1 MAITTASENKMTK
14 ELVESRREGHITI
27 FTLHRHDKRNAF
39 DSNLTFALD
48 EALNSFEDDPE
59 QWVAVLSGGPDMFS
73 AGSDLK
79 EGSGQSHR
87 GGEYGIIRRQRV
99 KPIIAAAEGL
109 ALGGGMEILF
119 CCDLI
124 VASTDLRLGLP
135 EVKRGVL
142 PTSGGLFRALRSLPL
157 HVAKEVV
164 LTGEE
169 LSPERALA
177 YGLVNRLVEPG
188 ETLSA
193 AVELA
198 EQIVA
203 NSPTSTKHSVQAME
217 RFLSNDDGLGWS
229 ITDYAAA
236 EVFASE
242 DRKEGIRAFFER
254 RAPEWRGR

>member
-1 MAITTASENKMTK
+1 MTK

-39 DSNLTFALD
+39 DPNLTFALD

-188 ETLSA
+188 ETLNA